1 MASGDL
7 DAIDPKWFSVGESG
21 EALFID
27 LGSTTKE
34 LDELREALKDKV
46 HTLVGHNLFTDLI
59 FIYKTFI
66 GKLPDKVTDFNKR
79 IHALFPH
86 VIDTK
91 YLATHDSGSSQTRS
105 GLKDLCDELKTPKK
119 PSIALADKHTEYGK
133 GGKEHEAGYD
143 SKTIWRCTFSSP
155 PLIHLKVG

>member
-1 MASGDL
+1 M
-7 DAIDPKWFSVGESG
+7 
-21 EALFID
+21 FID
-27 LGSTTKE
+27 LGSTRKE

-91 YLATHDSGSSQTRS
+91 YLATHAAGSSQTRS
-105 GLKDLCDELKTPKK
+105 GLKDLCDELQTQKK
-119 PSIALADKHTEYGK
+119 PFIALAEKHIEYGK

-143 SKTIWRCTFSSP
+143 SKTT
-155 PLIHLKVG
+155 